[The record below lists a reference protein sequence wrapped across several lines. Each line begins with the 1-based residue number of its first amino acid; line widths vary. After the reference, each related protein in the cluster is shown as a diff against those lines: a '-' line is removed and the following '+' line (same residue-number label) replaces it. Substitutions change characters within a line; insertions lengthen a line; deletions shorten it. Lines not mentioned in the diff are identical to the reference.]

1 MKNLPVH
8 FFDTKTN
15 PTIIDTVLNFF
26 PELPMPGNEAFQG
39 PDLKADMMGDNP
51 NGMDDA
57 AIQAIMTN
65 EADGIAPNINA
76 LLKLDK

>member
-1 MKNLPVH
+1 
-8 FFDTKTN
+8 
-15 PTIIDTVLNFF
+15 
-26 PELPMPGNEAFQG
+26 
-39 PDLKADMMGDNP
+39 
-51 NGMDDA
+51 MDDA